1 MNINIFLSNN
11 NIFLLPDMKIYVIML
26 LSSIRI
32 FTTCKYPDI
41 KQGVMMNWTQNKSI
55 VLSKICVFI
64 FAILGILLNIYI
76 HHDIKF
82 IILRRIYIPFPREE
96 LLRQYI
102 IFTLIAVYIM
112 DVLAYTALLLLYR
125 LLCNIHKSKVFTLEN
140 VKYLRLLSW
149 CCFIASFVC
158 FILTFFYLPFVLLV
172 TSTAFMALILRVVKN
187 VFTEAIEIKQENE
200 YTI

>member
-1 MNINIFLSNN
+1 
-11 NIFLLPDMKIYVIML
+11 
-26 LSSIRI
+26 
-32 FTTCKYPDI
+32 
-41 KQGVMMNWTQNKSI
+41 MNWTQNKSI
-55 VLSKICVFI
+55 VLSKVCVFV

-82 IILRRIYIPFPREE
+82 IILRRIYIPLSKEE
-96 LLRQYI
+96 LIGKYI
-102 IFTLIAVYIM
+102 IFSMIAVYIL
-112 DVLAYTALLLLYR
+112 DILAYIALFLLYK
-125 LLCNIHKSKVFTLEN
+125 LLCNIHKSKVFIAEN

-172 TSTAFMALILRVVKN
+172 TGTAFMALILRVVKN

>member
-11 NIFLLPDMKIYVIML
+11 NIFLLPNMKIYVIMP

-82 IILRRIYIPFPREE
+82 IILRRVYIPFPREE

-158 FILTFFYLPFVLLV
+158 FILTFCYLPFVLLV

>member
-1 MNINIFLSNN
+1 MNINIFLLNN
-11 NIFLLPDMKIYVIML
+11 NIFLLPNMKIYVIMP

-82 IILRRIYIPFPREE
+82 IILRRVYIPFPREE

-158 FILTFFYLPFVLLV
+158 FILAFCYLPFVLLV
-172 TSTAFMALILRVVKN
+172 TGTAFMALILRVVKN

>member
-1 MNINIFLSNN
+1 
-11 NIFLLPDMKIYVIML
+11 
-26 LSSIRI
+26 
-32 FTTCKYPDI
+32 
-41 KQGVMMNWTQNKSI
+41 MNWTQNKSI
-55 VLSKICVFI
+55 ALSKVCVFV

-82 IILRRIYIPFPREE
+82 IILRRIYIPLSNEE
-96 LLRQYI
+96 LIGNYI
-102 IFTLIAVYIM
+102 IFSMITVYIL
-112 DVLAYTALLLLYR
+112 DILAYAALFLLYK
-125 LLCNIHKSKVFTLEN
+125 LLCNIHKSKVFIAEN

-149 CCFIASFVC
+149 CCFIVSFVC

-172 TSTAFMALILRVVKN
+172 TGSAFMALILRVVKN

>member
-1 MNINIFLSNN
+1 
-11 NIFLLPDMKIYVIML
+11 
-26 LSSIRI
+26 
-32 FTTCKYPDI
+32 
-41 KQGVMMNWTQNKSI
+41 MMNWTQNKSI

-82 IILRRIYIPFPREE
+82 IILRRVYIPFPREE
-96 LLRQYI
+96 LLKQYI

-158 FILTFFYLPFVLLV
+158 FILTFYYLPFVLLV
-172 TSTAFMALILRVVKN
+172 TGSAFMALILRVVKN